1 MEIISYLK
9 KLFNHTYFII
19 FILIK
24 YSYNFLNK
32 YTHLDKIIRH
42 SLLILKCKNIY
53 FNYSR
58 TLT

>member
-9 KLFNHTYFII
+9 KSFHYFII

-24 YSYNFLNK
+24 YSYHFLNN